1 MARKGDDMANTS
13 GRSPPSSRASRSSIA
28 SLEHSVE
35 ALQRT
40 VMLIAEAN
48 AVPNILTNS
57 FEEISARLE
66 PLRNLAPQFKL
77 LSEESGVILTNLH
90 RDHKRPD
97 WGPLGG
103 TRAPAPRR
111 FGAN

>member
-1 MARKGDDMANTS
+1 MANTT
-13 GRSPPSSRASRSSIA
+13 GRSTATSRGSRGNIA
-28 SLEHSVE
+28 SLERTVE

-48 AVPNILTNS
+48 AVPNILTHS

-66 PLRNLAPQFKL
+66 PLRNLAPQFRVL
-77 LSEESGVILTNLH
+77 PEECGLILTNLH